1 MRMCNQHIIK
11 NEKKK
16 RKKTKIMLYVDR
28 HMSNLKT
35 LISVIEKK
43 IMWHD

>member
-16 RKKTKIMLYVDR
+16 TKIMLYVDC
-28 HMSNLKT
+28 HMPSLKT

-43 IMWHD
+43 NHVA